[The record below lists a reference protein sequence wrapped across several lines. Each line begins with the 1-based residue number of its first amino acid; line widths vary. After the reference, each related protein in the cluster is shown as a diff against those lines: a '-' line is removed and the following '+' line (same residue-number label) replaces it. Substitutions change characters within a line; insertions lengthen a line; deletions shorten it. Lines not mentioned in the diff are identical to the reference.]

1 MKENKTNE
9 DVTRKKDL
17 EEIEKWTLWKITNCY
32 KARVNIKTYDD
43 SLKIC
48 LVSGD
53 GKSISDKNHWHSRL
67 MVRD

>member
-1 MKENKTNE
+1 M
-9 DVTRKKDL
+9 

-32 KARVNIKTYDD
+32 KARVNMKTYDD

-53 GKSISDKNHWHSRL
+53 GKSISDKNHWHYKL